1 MMLYDLLQA
10 YEFDEIMPIITDMFP
25 GTGKYEKPLHQAW
38 NILLDM
44 NPVLSKKNIRYKVM
58 QGSRADESY
67 MGAEDK
73 DFDSPWE
80 VIIGKNVSREKGV
93 DLSDAELL
101 ANCLVNICFFGHHPK
116 EFDKAYAELTRPERV

>member
-1 MMLYDLLQA
+1 MMLYDLFQA
-10 YEFDEIMPIITDMFP
+10 YEFDEIMPIIVDMFP
-25 GTGKYEKPLHQAW
+25 GTGQYEKPLREAW
-38 NILLDM
+38 NLLLEM
-44 NPVLSKKNIRYKVM
+44 NPVLSKKSIRYKLM

-80 VIIGKNVSREKGV
+80 VILGKTLSRDKGV

-101 ANCLVNICFFGHHPK
+101 ANCLVNICFIGHHPK
-116 EFDKAYAELTRPERV
+116 TFDKAYAELTQPERH

>member
-1 MMLYDLLQA
+1 
-10 YEFDEIMPIITDMFP
+10 MPIITDMFP
-25 GTGKYEKPLHQAW
+25 GTGKYEKPLRQAW

-101 ANCLVNICFFGHHPK
+101 ANCLVNICFIGHHPK

>member
-25 GTGKYEKPLHQAW
+25 GTGKYEKPLRQAW

-101 ANCLVNICFFGHHPK
+101 ANCLVNICFIVHHPK